1 MKKNLIRHVIRLCL
15 GCLSLFIWIGMVL
28 PVAAEPTPS
37 IQFLMKEPV
46 SMMDW
51 GLKNIE
57 DHLYR
62 HRSLF
67 IQNEKSLLEPEPTI
81 AVVYNWEENQIQIS
95 IGLRTCVQ
103 VQKTS
108 QGLSDIRSH
117 VEWVIKYLRGSLT
130 MKPYDAF
137 FRHRGFRNKE
147 SPQNLESELAGLTE
161 LVVSVRDRESNI
173 LSRCRAQLTGSDMVW
188 LTIGEP

>member
-1 MKKNLIRHVIRLCL
+1 MKTRPMKHVIRPCIGLL
-15 GCLSLFIWIGMVL
+15 VVFWWIVTMQ
-28 PVAAEPTPS
+28 PAIAEPTPS
-37 IQFLMKEPV
+37 IQYLMREPV

-62 HRSLF
+62 HRTLLVQS
-67 IQNEKSLLEPEPTI
+67 EKSLFEPEPTI
-81 AVVYNWEENQIQIS
+81 AVLYDWEKNQIRIS
-95 IGLRTCVQ
+95 IGLRTCKQ
-103 VQKTS
+103 VQKMS

-130 MKPYDAF
+130 MEPYDAF

-147 SPQNLESELAGLTE
+147 SPRSIEPELAGLTE
-161 LVVSVRDRESNI
+161 LTVSVRDRESNI
-173 LSRCRAQLTGSDMVW
+173 LSRCTGQLAGSDIVW

>member
-1 MKKNLIRHVIRLCL
+1 MKKNLIRHVIRFYL

-28 PVAAEPTPS
+28 PAAAEPTPS

-173 LSRCRAQLTGSDMVW
+173 LSRCRAQLTGSNMVW

>member
-1 MKKNLIRHVIRLCL
+1 MKAWLMTLVIRPCI
-15 GCLSLFIWIGMVL
+15 GCLLLLLWTVTLQSA
-28 PVAAEPTPS
+28 AAEPTPS
-37 IQFLMKEPV
+37 IQFLMREPV

-62 HRSLF
+62 HRTLF
-67 IQNEKSLLEPEPTI
+67 VQSEKPLFEPVPTI
-81 AVVYNWEENQIQIS
+81 AVTYDWEKNQIQIS
-95 IGLRTCVQ
+95 IGLRTCLQ
-103 VQKTS
+103 LQKTS

-137 FRHRGFRNKE
+137 FRHRGFRSKE
-147 SPQNLESELAGLTE
+147 SPRSLESELAGLTE
-161 LVVSVRDRESNI
+161 LIVSVRDRESNI
-173 LSRCRAQLTGSDMVW
+173 LSRCGAQLTGSDIVW

>member
-1 MKKNLIRHVIRLCL
+1 MKKNLIRHVIRLCV

>member
-1 MKKNLIRHVIRLCL
+1 MKHVIRP
-15 GCLSLFIWIGMVL
+15 FIGLLVVFWWIVTMQS
-28 PVAAEPTPS
+28 AMAEPTPS
-37 IQFLMKEPV
+37 IQYLMREPV

-62 HRSLF
+62 HRTLLVQS
-67 IQNEKSLLEPEPTI
+67 EKSLFEPEPTI
-81 AVVYNWEENQIQIS
+81 AVLYDWEKNQIRIS
-95 IGLRTCVQ
+95 IGLRTCKQ
-103 VQKTS
+103 VQKMS

-130 MKPYDAF
+130 MEPYDAF

-147 SPQNLESELAGLTE
+147 SPRSIEPELAGLTE
-161 LVVSVRDRESNI
+161 LTVSVRDRESNI
-173 LSRCRAQLTGSDMVW
+173 LSRCTGQLAGSDIVW

>member
-67 IQNEKSLLEPEPTI
+67 IQNEKSLLEPEATI

>member
-1 MKKNLIRHVIRLCL
+1 MQ
-15 GCLSLFIWIGMVL
+15 
-28 PVAAEPTPS
+28 PATAEPTPP
-37 IQFLMKEPV
+37 IQFLMQESV

-51 GLKNIE
+51 GMKNIE

-62 HRSLF
+62 HRTLLIESGKSLF
-67 IQNEKSLLEPEPTI
+67 EPEPTI
-81 AVVYNWEENQIQIS
+81 AVVYGWEENQIQIS
-95 IGLRTCVQ
+95 IGLRTCEQ
-103 VQKTS
+103 LQKTS

-137 FRHRGFRNKE
+137 FRHRGFRSKE
-147 SPQNLESELAGLTE
+147 SPQDLESELASLTE
-161 LVVSVRDRESNI
+161 LIVSVRDGESNI
-173 LSRCRAQLTGSDMVW
+173 LSRCRAQLTGSDVVW

>member
-1 MKKNLIRHVIRLCL
+1 MVTYSKRPCLCIL
-15 GCLSLFIWIGMVL
+15 VLFAAMTL
-28 PVAAEPTPS
+28 QQARAEPTPS
-37 IQFLMKEPV
+37 IQFLMREPV

-51 GLKNIE
+51 GIKNIE

-62 HRSLF
+62 HRTLF
-67 IQNEKSLLEPEPTI
+67 IQNEKRLFEPEPAI
-81 AVVYNWEENQIQIS
+81 SVDYSWEENQIQIS
-95 IGLRTCVQ
+95 IGLRTCQ
-103 VQKTS
+103 EVQKTP

-137 FRHRGFRNKE
+137 FRHRGFRSKE
-147 SPQNLESELAGLTE
+147 SPQNLDVELAGLTE
-161 LVVSVRDRESNI
+161 LVVSVRDGESNI
-173 LSRCRAQLTGSDMVW
+173 LGRCRAQLTGSDVVW

>member
-1 MKKNLIRHVIRLCL
+1 MNVWPITRATTICARCL
-15 GCLSLFIWIGMVL
+15 LVFVWSVTLQ
-28 PVAAEPTPS
+28 PAAAEPTPS
-37 IQFLMKEPV
+37 IQFLMREPV
-46 SMMDW
+46 TMMDW

-62 HRSLF
+62 HRPLF
-67 IQNEKSLLEPEPTI
+67 VQSEKPLFEPEPSI
-81 AVVYNWEENQIQIS
+81 AVVYNWEQNQIRIS
-95 IGLRTCVQ
+95 ISLRTCKQ

-137 FRHRGFRNKE
+137 FRHRGFRSKE
-147 SPQNLESELAGLTE
+147 SPRSLESELAGMTE
-161 LVVSVRDRESNI
+161 LIVSVRDRDSNI
-173 LSRCRAQLTGSDMVW
+173 LSRCEAWLTGSDIVW

>member
-1 MKKNLIRHVIRLCL
+1 MKTFLMTYAIRPCL
-15 GCLSLFIWIGMVL
+15 GCLALVSWAVMVL
-28 PVAAEPTPS
+28 PAAAEPTPS

-67 IQNEKSLLEPEPTI
+67 IQNEKSLFESEPTI
-81 AVVYNWEENQIQIS
+81 AVVYNWEEDQIQIT

-117 VEWVIKYLRGSLT
+117 VEWVLKYLRGSLT

-137 FRHRGFRNKE
+137 FRHRGYRNKE
-147 SPQNLESELAGLTE
+147 SPQTLESELAGLTE

-173 LSRCRAQLTGSDMVW
+173 LSRCRAQLTGIDMVW
-188 LTIGEP
+188 LTIGEQ